1 MNTVFLGIL
10 LQISMQSSAVTPDD
24 ATADK
29 DFCQCVKVMVV
40 PADDASREAAD
51 AFSQNLSA
59 SVFPAAPLGD
69 VSGLGDEEIAL
80 KARNYDV
87 DTLVI
92 VRAIPKKL
100 GSKTLYSRLDV
111 ATSKWTLLQKE
122 TTLDPSLAFSASAQ
136 GLHDSVAAADLAQ
149 TTEGQSL
156 KRGEFHR
163 NRIVFGPTPW
173 TFSRGVLDD
182 PITETEF
189 YRTIGRKDLAEA
201 HESLSS
207 KKTGL
212 LVGGGVTTA
221 LGVGLSFVGL
231 LGGGLDGEMPQVAI
245 GVGGAA
251 AILVGAAGIVWGAS
265 VDPHPVSESEAHK
278 LGEAH
283 NDKLAQEM
291 GVR

>member
-10 LQISMQSSAVTPDD
+10 LQISMQSAAVTADD

-29 DFCQCVKVMVV
+29 DFCQCTKVMVV
-40 PADDASREAAD
+40 PADEASKEAAE
-51 AFSQNLSA
+51 AFAQSQTA

-69 VSGLGDEEIAL
+69 ISGLGDDEIAL
-80 KARNYDV
+80 KARNYDI
-87 DTLVI
+87 DTLVV

-100 GSKTLYSRLDV
+100 GTQTLYSRLDL
-111 ATSKWTLLQKE
+111 AGSKWTLLQRE
-122 TTLDPSLAFSASAQ
+122 TTLDPNLALEAGKQNLHEALGAAEVAQ
-136 GLHDSVAAADLAQ
+136 S
-149 TTEGQSL
+149 TESQSL

-163 NRIVFGPTPW
+163 NRIIFGITPW

-182 PITETEF
+182 PITEAEF
-189 YRTIGRKDLAEA
+189 YKTIGRADLAEQ

-212 LVGGGVTTA
+212 LVGGGVTAA
-221 LGVGLSFVGL
+221 LGVGLSFVSL

-251 AILVGAAGIVWGAS
+251 AIVAGAAGIIWGAS
-265 VDPHPVSESEAHK
+265 VDPHPISVPESRE
-278 LGEAH
+278 LGETH
-283 NDKLAQEM
+283 NKKLADDLN
-291 GVR
+291 VH